1 MRLIKFSV
9 SFIFVLS
16 AFFVNAQNTLWLTN
30 GKKINIGEFKIENK
44 DYISYKSLKNK
55 SKSIETYEVFSLIE
69 KDGNEIIVYNQD
81 TTYEGAFTLIEMR
94 AFVQG
99 QSDANQNF
107 KSPLITAGGIVV
119 MGASSVVINPV
130 FVILVAGAYCT
141 TIGVTKP
148 SHKKLNIPMEYK
160 NNEHYV
166 LGYKKETKHKRI
178 KNAIIGSGIGLAV
191 GFTTFAIINN
201 N

>member
-1 MRLIKFSV
+1 MKIIKILV
-9 SFIFVLS
+9 SFLFVMTV
-16 AFFVNAQNTLWLTN
+16 FFVNAQNTLWLTN

-44 DYISYKSLKNK
+44 DFITYKSLKNK
-55 SKSIETYEVFSLIE
+55 DKSIETYEVFSLIE

-81 TTYEGAFTLIEMR
+81 TTYEGAFSLLEMR

-99 QSDANQNF
+99 QTDASQKF
-107 KSPLITAGGIVV
+107 KSPLITAGGIVL
-119 MGASSVVINPV
+119 MTASSVVINPV
-130 FVILVAGAYCT
+130 FVILVSGAYCT
-141 TIGVTKP
+141 TIGLTKP
-148 SHKKLNIPMEYK
+148 SDKKLNIPTEYK
-160 NNEHYV
+160 NNDHYV